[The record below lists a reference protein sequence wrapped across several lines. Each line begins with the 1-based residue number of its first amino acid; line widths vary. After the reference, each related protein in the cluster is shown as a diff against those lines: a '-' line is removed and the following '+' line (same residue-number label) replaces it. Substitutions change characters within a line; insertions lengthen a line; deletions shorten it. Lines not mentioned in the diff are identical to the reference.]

1 LYLTGSHSP
10 KVATNKG
17 LIVLKKAQQLISRTA
32 GYNSLGW
39 ESTVKVL
46 ESLIRKYQS
55 KQDKSQFQKADLI
68 LLIR

>member
-1 LYLTGSHSP
+1 
-10 KVATNKG
+10 
-17 LIVLKKAQQLISRTA
+17 VLKKAQQLISRTA